1 MTYSSLMVH
10 LDLGVS
16 NEALLQLTADMA
28 ERFGA
33 GVIGVAACQP
43 MQVQT
48 MYGNGYT
55 SSDLIEQDRAVIES
69 QAAEAEDRF
78 RTVLRNRAPR
88 LQWRASISY
97 MQLANW
103 VADQAR
109 GADLLLMASRPDE
122 SRFESMRR
130 PDIGDLVMRVGRPL
144 VVVPPSIGALD
155 LHHVVIGWKDT
166 RETRRAVL
174 DALPLLRSAGQ
185 VTVVEI
191 VEDAEE
197 MASARLHLAE
207 VVAWLEGHGVAA
219 EAIAEPLSGSA
230 AAQLEAAAAAKDA
243 GLLVIG
249 AYGHNRLRE
258 WVLGGIT
265 RDALRHSARC
275 SFMSH

>member
-16 NEALLQLTADMA
+16 NEMLLQLTADMA

-33 GVIGVAACQP
+33 GVISVAACQP
-43 MQVQT
+43 MQMQT

-55 SSDLIEQDRAVIES
+55 STDLIEQDRAVIES

-78 RTVLRNRAPR
+78 WAVMRNRAPR
-88 LQWRASISY
+88 LQWRSTISY
-97 MQLANW
+97 MQLANGG
-103 VADQAR
+103 ADQAR
-109 GADLLLMASRPDE
+109 GADLLLMASRPGE
-122 SRFESMRR
+122 SRFEAMRR
-130 PDIGDLVMRVGRPL
+130 PDIGDLVMHIGRPL
-144 VVVPPSIGALD
+144 VVVPPSIAALD
-155 LHHVVIGWKDT
+155 LQHVVIGWKDT
-166 RETRRAVL
+166 RETRRSVL
-174 DALPLLRSAGQ
+174 VALPLLRSAGQ
-185 VTVVEI
+185 VTVLAI

-197 MASARLHLAE
+197 MASTRLHLAD

-230 AAQLEAAAAAKDA
+230 AAQLEAAATAKHA
-243 GLLVIG
+243 GLLVIDV
-249 AYGHNRLRE
+249 YGHSRLRE